1 MGKGWYL
8 QVCHHVAD
16 LPRRTQAF
24 KPQEN
29 PNLTLNT
36 PRVVEDVGLHT
47 GVQSFS
53 GWWFLQYFFFGI
65 FTPKLIFTED
75 YSHFGPRSESISC
88 QRGGSTQLN
97 STEHPTSV
105 FCTDQPHLFHLLIHG
120 YKPWGSKNPL
130 IRSPLIRSQTRP
142 GTSKDPGIPV
152 EVSTHCYGS

>member
-53 GWWFLQYFFFGI
+53 GWWFLQYFFFLEFSPLNLFLRKMI
-65 FTPKLIFTED
+65 PILV
-75 YSHFGPRSESISC
+75 HGPSPYLVKGVA
-88 QRGGSTQLN
+88 QLNSTQLN
-97 STEHPTSV
+97 IPHPFFALTNHIY
-105 FCTDQPHLFHLLIHG
+105 FTYLYMDINLGGQ
-120 YKPWGSKNPL
+120 K
-130 IRSPLIRSQTRP
+130 
-142 GTSKDPGIPV
+142 
-152 EVSTHCYGS
+152 TH